1 MPLRRSLLTVLC
13 LAIFGTVPTVAQEK
27 DPFAEWDRLHAQQS
41 QNAQQ
46 TQKSRLAEQTKRPSP
61 TDTPAVVD
69 KSVLDK
75 PIVEKTSAD
84 KAIAEKPGEKASVTY
99 FSASQPSTPTAES
112 AKPKIAA
119 AIPLREKT
127 PTRVAVERLRAEVQ
141 AVKAEGVATANLP
154 ADSASIEISQKN
166 AAKVSTVAMLDG
178 ESEQLRA
185 QEIRNANFSNAD
197 EPARR
202 NTIRPVADSSEL
214 TEDANSFEEFLGTA
228 RPAESNPAPGFDFG
242 NDPEEET
249 AEPLLGRQNTSAK
262 RQPLNGPVERS
273 GSPSPK
279 SEEFGVSTPALPGV
293 SSGPQSP
300 GVTLQW
306 VNHGGFNV
314 GQMCDVELVVKNT
327 SQSVVRSVMAEAVI
341 PENVEVV
348 EARPAAAEGAEM
360 PTWTFGELQPG
371 QSRSVMLK
379 VIPQTR
385 GDVRLDA
392 YVRLTGTSS
401 SQFSVQE
408 PMIGVVVSGPSEIEV
423 GQQVGYVVRVSNPG
437 TGLANNV
444 VIQAAIPEGLEH
456 RNGSLLTI
464 EIGTLNPGESR
475 QARLSLTAVEGG
487 DQQLAVRV
495 LADGGLSDQT
505 TTAVSV
511 AEPQLAVVLAG
522 PETPM
527 AGRSEDYKLS
537 VSNSGSVQ
545 STNVRA
551 KYIIPDGCT
560 YVSADRGGK
569 YIEVDNAVEWFVG
582 TLQPND
588 SSDFIVT
595 LKANDTGEV
604 VHKAGV
610 ISERGQ
616 VTSCVLASEVVG
628 TAVLNMKIAADHRE
642 LRVGQEIRWEAT
654 VRNSGTREATNV
666 GISCELPAGFEFL
679 DAEGPTKYIA
689 ENGVLIFRSIA
700 SIDPETDMK
709 IVIHGRCTREGSQ
722 RLRLRV
728 ASESLTD
735 ALIGEESATV
745 SR

>member
-27 DPFAEWDRLHAQQS
+27 DPFAEWDRV
-41 QNAQQ
+41 Q
-46 TQKSRLAEQTKRPSP
+46 TQSSRKSRPADQQKKSSIAAVRSAVDNSTK
-61 TDTPAVVD
+61 
-69 KSVLDK
+69 DK
-75 PIVEKTSAD
+75 PVTD
-84 KAIAEKPGEKASVTY
+84 KPAEKASVTY
-99 FSASQPSTPTAES
+99 FSAAQATTPTAKS
-112 AKPKIAA
+112 AKPQMAT

-127 PTRVAVERLRAEVQ
+127 QTRLAVERLRAEAQ
-141 AVKAEGVATANLP
+141 AKQAEKPIVTSSPGDAGSIDISKENAGKISAVAQFT
-154 ADSASIEISQKN
+154 E
-166 AAKVSTVAMLDG
+166 
-178 ESEQLRA
+178 ESEQPRS
-185 QEIRNANFSNAD
+185 QGIRNADFSND
-197 EPARR
+197 GGSKARKM
-202 NTIRPVADSSEL
+202 IRSMADSSEVA
-214 TEDANSFEEFLGTA
+214 EGGNSFEEFLDTA
-228 RPAESNPAPGFDFG
+228 APAKSNQTPGFDFG
-242 NDPEEET
+242 SEPEEES
-249 AEPLLGRQNTSAK
+249 AEPLFNSQKTAAKSPATNRPEESSTSSSTKTAD
-262 RQPLNGPVERS
+262 
-273 GSPSPK
+273 
-279 SEEFGVSTPALPGV
+279 FGVAATALPGV

-327 SQSVVRSVMAEAVI
+327 SQTVVRSVMTEAVI
-341 PENVEVV
+341 PENVAVV

-379 VIPQTR
+379 VIPKTR

-392 YVRLTGTSS
+392 YVRLTGTST
-401 SQFSVQE
+401 SQFAVQE
-408 PMIGVVVSGPSEIEV
+408 PMIGVVVSGPEEIEV
-423 GQQVGYVVRVSNPG
+423 GQQVGYIVRVSNPG

-444 VIQAAIPEGLEH
+444 IIQAAIPEGLEH

-505 TTAVSV
+505 TTAISV
-511 AEPQLAVVLAG
+511 AEPQLAVALAG
-522 PETPM
+522 PEAPM

-551 KYIIPDGCT
+551 KYIIPGGCT
-560 YVSADRGGK
+560 FVSADRGGK
-569 YIEVDNAVEWFVG
+569 FVEVDNAVEWFVG

-588 SSDFIVT
+588 SSDFTVT
-595 LKANDTGEV
+595 LKAGETGEV

-610 ISERGQ
+610 MSERGQ
-616 VTSCVLASEVVG
+616 VTTCILASDVIG

-666 GISCELPAGFEFL
+666 GVSCELPAGFEFI

-689 ENGVLIFRSIA
+689 ENGVLIFRSIG
-700 SIDPETDMK
+700 SIDAETDVK

-728 ASESLTD
+728 ASESITD
-735 ALIGEESATV
+735 ALIGEESASV

>member
-1 MPLRRSLLTVLC
+1 MPLRRSLMTALC
-13 LAIFGTVPTVAQEK
+13 LVIFGTVPTVAQEK
-27 DPFAEWDRLHAQQS
+27 DPFAEWDRV
-41 QNAQQ
+41 NAQPS
-46 TQKSRLAEQTKRPSP
+46 QKSRLAGQQKRPAVTEVASAV
-61 TDTPAVVD
+61 DTSMKDRPVA
-69 KSVLDK
+69 
-75 PIVEKTSAD
+75 EKSAD
-84 KAIAEKPGEKASVTY
+84 KASVTY
-99 FSASQPSTPTAES
+99 FSAAQAATPTVEP
-112 AKPKIAA
+112 AKPKTAA
-119 AIPLREKT
+119 AIPMREKT
-127 PTRVAVERLRAEVQ
+127 QTRLAVERLRAEAQ
-141 AVKAEGVATANLP
+141 TTP
-154 ADSASIEISQKN
+154 AAQPVVTSSPVVPSAQRDAASIDNSKEN
-166 AAKVSTVAMLDG
+166 AGKISTVAMFTEETEPPRSQG
-178 ESEQLRA
+178 V
-185 QEIRNANFSNAD
+185 RNAEFSD
-197 EPARR
+197 SGRPAAG
-202 NTIRPVADSSEL
+202 NVIRSVADSSEL
-214 TEDANSFEEFLGTA
+214 AQGANSFEDFLGTSG
-228 RPAESNPAPGFDFG
+228 PATSNQTPGFDFG
-242 NDPEEET
+242 NETEEEA
-249 AEPLLGRQNTSAK
+249 AEPLFNRQNTASKSPAAN
-262 RQPLNGPVERS
+262 RSVEPSRS
-273 GSPSPK
+273 S
-279 SEEFGVSTPALPGV
+279 STNTADYGATTPGMLGA
-293 SSGPQSP
+293 SNGPQSP

-327 SQSVVRSVMAEAVI
+327 SQTVVRSVMTEAVI
-341 PENVEVV
+341 PENVEVI
-348 EARPAAAEGAEM
+348 EARPASAEGAEM

-379 VIPQTR
+379 VIPKTR
-385 GDVRLDA
+385 GAVRLDA

-408 PMIGVVVSGPSEIEV
+408 PMIGVAVSGPEEIEV
-423 GQQVGYVVRVSNPG
+423 GQQVGYIVRVSNPG

-505 TTAVSV
+505 TTAISV
-511 AEPQLAVVLAG
+511 AEPQLAVALVG
-522 PETPM
+522 PEAPM

-537 VSNSGSVQ
+537 VSNSGGVQ

-560 YVSADRGGK
+560 FVSADRGGK
-569 YIEVDNAVEWFVG
+569 FVEVDNAVEWFVG

-588 SSDFIVT
+588 SSNFTVT
-595 LKANDTGEV
+595 LKASESGEV

-616 VTSCVLASEVVG
+616 VTTCVLASDVIG
-628 TAVLNMKIAADHRE
+628 TAILNMKIAADHRE
-642 LRVGQEIRWEAT
+642 LRVDQEIRWEVT

-666 GISCELPAGFEFL
+666 GVSCELPAGFEFI

-689 ENGVLIFRSIA
+689 ENGVLIFRSIG
-700 SIDPETDMK
+700 SIDAETDVK

-728 ASESLTD
+728 ASESITD
-735 ALIGEESATV
+735 ALIGEESASVT
-745 SR
+745 R